1 MAEKGVPKRVR
12 ASCVAI
18 AEHGRI
24 NLIISKS
31 EKGYDEFK
39 KVLEDIE
46 KGPRNSLSWYGYVED
61 LNGNERSGLIITNK
75 D

>member
-1 MAEKGVPKRVR
+1 MKKAQ
-12 ASCVAI
+12 CIAI

-24 NLIISKS
+24 NLIISKK

-39 KVLEDIE
+39 KIIGNIDK
-46 KGPRNSLSWYGYVED
+46 KGVFSWYGDVED
-61 LNGNERSGLIITNK
+61 LNGNERSGLVITTK